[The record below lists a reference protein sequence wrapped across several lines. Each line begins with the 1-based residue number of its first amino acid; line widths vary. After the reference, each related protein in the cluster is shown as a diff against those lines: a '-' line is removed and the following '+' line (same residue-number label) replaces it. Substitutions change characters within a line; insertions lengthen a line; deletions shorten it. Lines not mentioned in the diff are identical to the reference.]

1 MRPQTVRWIPAVL
14 GCLLLQACTSFTP
27 EPLDPAVTIANV
39 NDVRRAPDGAERQEE
54 GAERPAFTL
63 ALAAQWMRE
72 HGPTVKEAIAAYKT
86 ALARAQIATP
96 LPNPG
101 IEGGIQWGFGS
112 DVERVNQVTPLG
124 SIGFSIPLG
133 PRLSRQDELN
143 QAQAEVARVDALAS
157 YRESYLE
164 LRARYTSLA
173 IARTRERL
181 RETISAA
188 ARQTVNVARQLV
200 DAGSATA
207 VDVALFELE
216 HARSLAARL
225 RAEQVTAVT
234 ETGLSELIGVHAD
247 LFAQLD
253 ESPLPALLPMPPD
266 PETLRELLVAHHP
279 ILGRLRAKYEA
290 AERALRLEIARQ
302 YPDFNFGPFY
312 DGETGERKS
321 VLGLTLGLE
330 IPLFDRNQQAIAEAT
345 KRREEVRVQYE
356 AAANRA
362 LAEFEGA
369 FRSVE
374 LTGRRRELLQEQ
386 IMPRAAASIRIARD
400 SLSAGSG
407 DALRLL
413 DAERSQREIQV
424 ELLEAELGEREAW
437 SALEQALGYPLMTF
451 PSEPPDS
458 AAREPEGLEP
468 QSGVGSAQEED
479 SK

>member
-1 MRPQTVRWIPAVL
+1 MVRWVPAVL

-27 EPLDPAVTIANV
+27 KPLDPAETIANV
-39 NDVRRAPDGAERQEE
+39 NDVRRAPDGAERDT
-54 GAERPAFTL
+54 GKPAFTL

-72 HGPTVKEAIAAYKT
+72 HGPTVKETIAAYET

-101 IEGGIQWGFGS
+101 IEGGLQWGFGS

-164 LRARYTSLA
+164 LRANYAALV
-173 IARTRERL
+173 IARSREHL
-181 RETISAA
+181 RQTISDA
-188 ARQTVNVARQLV
+188 ARRTVDVARQLV
-200 DAGSATA
+200 EAGSATA
-207 VDVALFELE
+207 IDLALFELE
-216 HARSLAARL
+216 HARSLSAQL
-225 RAEQVTAVT
+225 RAEQATTTT
-234 ETGLSELIGVHAD
+234 ETDLSELIGVHAE
-247 LFAQLD
+247 LFVQLE
-253 ESPLPALLPMPPD
+253 ESPLPELPSAAPD
-266 PETLRELLVAHHP
+266 LETLREVLVVHHP
-279 ILGRLRAKYEA
+279 VLGRLRAKYEA
-290 AERALRLEIARQ
+290 AERSLRLEIARQ

-330 IPLFDRNQQAIAEAT
+330 LPIFNRNQQAIAEAT
-345 KRREEVRVQYE
+345 KRREEVRVRYE

-362 LAEFEGA
+362 LAELEGA

-374 LTGRRRELLQEQ
+374 LTSRRRELLQEQ
-386 IMPRAAASIRIARD
+386 IVPRAAASIRIARD

-424 ELLEAELGEREAW
+424 ELLEAELGERGAW
-437 SALEQALGYPLMTF
+437 SALEQAVGYPLMTF

-458 AAREPEGLEP
+458 AAEEPEGLEP
-468 QSGVGSAQEED
+468 QDGVSAAHEED

>member
-1 MRPQTVRWIPAVL
+1 MVRWVPAVL
-14 GCLLLQACTSFTP
+14 GCLLLQACASFTP
-27 EPLDPAVTIANV
+27 KPLDPAETIAHV
-39 NDVRRAPDGAERQEE
+39 DELRRAPDGAERIE
-54 GAERPAFTL
+54 GDTQRPGFTL

-72 HGPTVKEAIAAYKT
+72 HGPAVKEAVAAYET
-86 ALARAQIATP
+86 ALARARIATP

-101 IEGGIQWGFGS
+101 VEAGLQWAFGS
-112 DVERVNQVTPLG
+112 DVQRVNQVTPLG

-143 QAQAEVARVDALAS
+143 QAQAEVARVEALAS

-164 LRARYTSLA
+164 LRKRYTALV
-173 IARTRERL
+173 IARSREQL
-181 RETISAA
+181 QEAISAA
-188 ARQTVNVARQLV
+188 ARRTVGVARQLV

-207 VDVALFELE
+207 VDLALFELE
-216 HARSLAARL
+216 HARNLSAQL
-225 RAEQVTAVT
+225 RAEQVTTAT
-234 ETGLSELIGVHAD
+234 EAGLSELIGVHAA
-247 LFAQLD
+247 LFAQLE
-253 ESPLPALLPMPPD
+253 ESPLPELPPSPPD
-266 PETLRELLVAHHP
+266 LETLRDLLVAHHP
-279 ILGRLRAKYEA
+279 IMGRLRAKYGA
-290 AERALRLEIARQ
+290 AERSLRLEIARQ

-312 DGETGERKS
+312 DGEAGERKH

-330 IPLFDRNQQAIAEAT
+330 LPLFDRNQQAIAEAT
-345 KRREEVRVQYE
+345 ERREEVRVQYE

-362 LAEFEGA
+362 LAELEGA

-374 LTGRRRELLQEQ
+374 LTSRRRELLQEQ
-386 IMPRAAASIRIARD
+386 IMPRAAASIRMARD

-413 DAERSQREIQV
+413 DAERSHREIQV
-424 ELLEAELGEREAW
+424 ELLEAELAEREAW
-437 SALEQALGYPLMTF
+437 SALERALGYPLMTF

-468 QSGVGSAQEED
+468 QFGVGSAQEED

>member
-1 MRPQTVRWIPAVL
+1 MVRWVPAAL

-27 EPLDPAVTIANV
+27 LPLDPATTIANV
-39 NDVRRAPDGAERQEE
+39 DEVRRAPDGAARDADE
-54 GAERPAFTL
+54 PAFTL

-72 HGPTVKEAIAAYKT
+72 HGPTVKEAVAAYKT

-101 IEGGIQWGFGS
+101 IAGGIQWGFGS

-133 PRLSRQDELN
+133 ARLSRQDELN

-164 LRARYTSLA
+164 LRSRYTALA
-173 IARTRERL
+173 IARARERL
-181 RETISAA
+181 RGTISDA
-188 ARQTVNVARQLV
+188 ARRTVDVARQLV

-207 VDVALFELE
+207 VDLALFELE
-216 HARSLAARL
+216 HARNLSAQL
-225 RAEQVTAVT
+225 RAEQATAAT
-234 ETGLSELIGVHAD
+234 EAGLSELIGVHAG

-253 ESPLPALLPMPPD
+253 ESPLPELPSAPPD
-266 PETLRELLVAHHP
+266 PEALREILVSHHP
-279 ILGRLRAKYEA
+279 VLGRLRAKYEA
-290 AERALRLEIARQ
+290 AERSLRLEIARQ

-312 DGETGERKS
+312 DSETGERRS
-321 VLGLTLGLE
+321 VLGLTLGLKV
-330 IPLFDRNQQAIAEAT
+330 PLFDRNQQAIAEAT

-356 AAANRA
+356 ASASRA

-374 LTGRRRELLQEQ
+374 LTSRRRELLQEQ
-386 IMPRAAASIRIARD
+386 IVPRAAASIRIARD

-424 ELLEAELGEREAW
+424 ELLDAELGQREAW
-437 SALEQALGYPLMTF
+437 SALEQSLGYPLMTF
-451 PSEPPDS
+451 PSEPPDH

-468 QSGVGSAQEED
+468 QAGMGPAREEEL
-479 SK
+479 K